1 MTCIYSAKSVE
12 IGTINGAQSAFQPE
26 IQCLPACA
34 AAIVAGGRSTIAYL
48 LSFRGIT

>member
-12 IGTINGAQSAFQPE
+12 TGTINGAQSAFQPE

-34 AAIVAGGRSTIAYL
+34 ATMAAGGKFTIAYL
-48 LSFRGIT
+48 SSFRGII